1 MLQFCQRLSEMCAF
15 LLKSRCGG
23 VCRSGIF
30 RINWDQA
37 MKTKDDVLERIKKL
51 MALSHSANPN
61 EAAVA
66 LSQAQ
71 KLMQRNNLTVKEV
84 MLSDIGEERADVL
97 SPLRER
103 RLSIRL
109 GMIIAN
115 AFGLDY
121 LMSDQS
127 GAGFRTIIFIGPK
140 DRLESAV
147 YVFTILSRQ
156 AVNVKKDASKEIRNR
171 VKASV
176 MESMPE
182 LRRRYGMDL
191 FIDLESVVSRLIN
204 SNTRKQVAFY
214 MSGWFEAISEKVA
227 KFAVGDSER
236 LLIEEYKGRYSQRS
250 IRSRRRYVNSA
261 EASAYRSGV
270 ANGRDSIS
278 LFRGVKG
285 IDHELLE

>member
-1 MLQFCQRLSEMCAF
+1 
-15 LLKSRCGG
+15 
-23 VCRSGIF
+23 
-30 RINWDQA
+30 
-37 MKTKDDVLERIKKL
+37 MKTKDDILERIKKL

-61 EAAVA
+61 EAAIA

-71 KLMQRNNLTVKEV
+71 KLMMRNHLTVKEV

-127 GAGFRTIIFIGPK
+127 GSGFRTIIFIGPK

-147 YVFTILSRQ
+147 YVFTILSRE
-156 AVNVKKDASKEIRNR
+156 AANVKKDASKEIRNK

-176 MESMPE
+176 MESLPE

-191 FIDLESVVSRLIN
+191 FVDLDSLVSRMIS

-214 MSGWFEAISEKVA
+214 MSGWLEAISEKVT
-227 KFAVGDSER
+227 KFAVADNER
-236 LLIEEYKGRYSQRS
+236 MMIEEYKGRYDQRT

-270 ANGRDSIS
+270 ANGRDSLP